1 MGKDNHAMDGDLAD
15 SVAMLE
21 QILEVMPQD
30 LDALKALY
38 NANCQCGRREQA
50 FKYLGMLAD
59 IAYNSSD
66 SETAVFITEQLPGFE
81 EEFPSEV
88 SAQRERVQAVV
99 TRAGPSGAPASENK
113 SASSASSAEVEI
125 GEELAL
131 AWKLYEE
138 NQLSQEEYSSV
149 LHDLTEVS
157 SKEVDVPVSVLHVLN
172 DRGFSQMNRIINYLS
187 SRSGVPCISLLNFDL
202 SEQMAEV
209 LPLEISV
216 RDGALPFGFFGNDL
230 LVAVLNPFSN
240 MLIDKVEKIGGHR
253 CHTYLVS
260 AEEYDIVLGKLRGM
274 AA

>member
-1 MGKDNHAMDGDLAD
+1 MAEEDKQVIDEDLTD
-15 SVAMLE
+15 SIAMLE

-30 LDALKALY
+30 LMALRALY
-38 NANCQCGRREQA
+38 NAYSQRGCSEQA
-50 FKYLGMLAD
+50 FEYLGMLANV
-59 IAYNSSD
+59 ACSGND
-66 SETAVFITEQLPGFE
+66 SETAEFIAKQLPGFE

-88 SAQRERVQAVV
+88 AVQLTRLQAVV
-99 TRAGPSGAPASENK
+99 GSVDGQSAVVSEEKPASTTTD
-113 SASSASSAEVEI
+113 AEI

-172 DRGFSQMNRIINYLS
+172 DRSFSKMNRIMNHMS
-187 SRSGVPCISLLNFDL
+187 SRSGVPCVSLLNFEL
-202 SEQMAEV
+202 SEQMTEV
-209 LPLEISV
+209 LPLEVAV
-216 RDGALPFGFFGNDL
+216 RDGALPFDFFGNDL
-230 LVAVLNPFSN
+230 LVAVLNPFN
-240 MLIDKVEKIGGHR
+240 NILIDKVEKASGHR

-260 AEEYDIVLGKLRGM
+260 AEEYDIALGKLRGM

>member
-1 MGKDNHAMDGDLAD
+1 MGKDKHAIDGDLAD

-30 LDALKALY
+30 LMTLRALY
-38 NANCQCGRREQA
+38 NAYNQYDRREQA
-50 FKYLGMLAD
+50 FDYLVLLTD
-59 IAYNSSD
+59 VTYSSKD
-66 SETAVFITEQLPGFE
+66 SETAEFIMKQLPGFE

-88 SAQRERVQAVV
+88 TVQLARLQTVMGHDV
-99 TRAGPSGAPASENK
+99 PSEPPVSEEKSTPA
-113 SASSASSAEVEI
+113 ADAEI

-172 DRGFSQMNRIINYLS
+172 DRGFSQMNRIMNHMS
-187 SRSGVPCISLLNFDL
+187 SRSGVPCVSLLNFEL
-202 SEQMAEV
+202 SEQMDGV
-209 LPLEISV
+209 LPLEVSA

-230 LVAVLNPFSN
+230 LVAVLNPFSKV
-240 MLIDKVEKIGGHR
+240 LIDKVEKSGGHR

-260 AEEYDIVLGKLRGM
+260 AEEYDIALGKLRGM